1 MEGRNGVPSVQI
13 HVTKSRL
20 PSKQPR
26 KHKHFLCSS
35 QSLAHL
41 VLVAPAGTAGRS
53 SFRAL
58 LMGAQPS
65 KPTDEQCAELEA
77 VKSDAIKR
85 AAAAI
90 RQSDALLLMTGAGWS
105 ADSGLAVYAD
115 VACMPAYRE
124 RGLTYRDL
132 CDPGW
137 LEDEPA
143 LFLGFW
149 GTCFNDY
156 RNTVPHEGY
165 QTVARWRDRF
175 FRHTS
180 AAARLRDA
188 AGAPGAFFSFT
199 SNVDAHAYQHFSP
212 YEIRECHGNS
222 ETWQCAHRHCPG
234 PPPVAESD
242 AAANLDPKVV
252 NGAEPLRWAA
262 PASFRFRVDKETML
276 APATGDP
283 ADPAPQTSS
292 AQVASSEI
300 SSTLGGPSDAGELS
314 DMAARSSSATK
325 VARAFATNWPKC
337 IGCGG
342 AARPS
347 ILMFSDS
354 QWHDDEEQSERWE
367 TWRKALVELA
377 RERGADFRLTIIE
390 AGAGGNVT
398 TVRNLSEDVLT
409 VVREAGATATL
420 VRINP
425 ELPLADRLE
434 NQPYTF
440 SLLARGLDAV
450 RAIDAAMERQLREG
464 EDACADADLTPP
476 VLLTVKAEEDRPA
489 RPTRTAAGETE
500 SEEEAKDDG
509 THSHRDPFEKWDR
522 LKLKLDEGTRS
533 LALQLQGMQG
543 LSGSADPPRIDP
555 VTMRSVYS

>member
-1 MEGRNGVPSVQI
+1 
-13 HVTKSRL
+13 
-20 PSKQPR
+20 
-26 KHKHFLCSS
+26 
-35 QSLAHL
+35 
-41 VLVAPAGTAGRS
+41 
-53 SFRAL
+53 
-58 LMGAQPS
+58 MGAKPS

-77 VKSDAIKR
+77 IKSDAIKR

-137 LEDEPA
+137 LEKEPA

-165 QTVARWRDRF
+165 QIVARWRDRF

-188 AGAPGAFFSFT
+188 TGAPGAFFSFT

-212 YEIRECHGNS
+212 SEIRECHGNS
-222 ETWQCAHRHCPG
+222 ETWQCAHQRCPG
-234 PPPVAESD
+234 PLPVDESG
-242 AAANLDPKVV
+242 AANLDPKVV

-262 PASFRFRVDKETML
+262 PASFRFRVDKKTML
-276 APATGDP
+276 AQATGDP
-283 ADPAPQTSS
+283 AEPAPHISS
-292 AQVASSEI
+292 PQISSPQIASSEI
-300 SSTLGGPSDAGELS
+300 SSTLGGSDAGELS
-314 DMAARSSSATK
+314 DVAAPSSSAAK

-337 IGCGG
+337 MGCGG

-347 ILMFSDS
+347 ILMFSDT

-367 TWRKALVELA
+367 TWCKALVELA

-398 TVRNLSEDVLT
+398 TVRNHSEDMLT
-409 VVREAGATATL
+409 LVREAGATATL
-420 VRINP
+420 VRISP
-425 ELPLADRLE
+425 ELPLADRPE

-440 SLLARGLDAV
+440 SLLSKGLDAV

-464 EDACADADLTPP
+464 ACADACADADLAPP
-476 VLLTVKAEEDRPA
+476 VLLTIRAEED
-489 RPTRTAAGETE
+489 
-500 SEEEAKDDG
+500 
-509 THSHRDPFEKWDR
+509 
-522 LKLKLDEGTRS
+522 
-533 LALQLQGMQG
+533 
-543 LSGSADPPRIDP
+543 
-555 VTMRSVYS
+555 